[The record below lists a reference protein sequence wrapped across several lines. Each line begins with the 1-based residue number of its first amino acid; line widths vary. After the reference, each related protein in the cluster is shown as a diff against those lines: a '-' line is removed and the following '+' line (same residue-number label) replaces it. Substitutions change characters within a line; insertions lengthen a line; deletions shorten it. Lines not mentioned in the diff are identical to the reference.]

1 MAVFDEAW
9 VRAFQYIIAN
19 IETDFRWNLI
29 ELNPHMGIGIYQAS
43 NEESWDLLHNIVT
56 KYPDLKSYFSDEF
69 LKTFDSGSKRW
80 GYKVFT
86 NSQCNQIRK
95 CLATTN
101 AKKVQQ
107 DMFDSFANRYIKVM
121 KRNHITNKKGSIF
134 ASTIYH
140 QTPKRMFQVF
150 NAVGNAPYTRWY
162 TGAMN
167 NAVLRNYPSRYRKV
181 KNFLASWDGKEI
193 KKIPDG
199 VSTKDWDADDIG
211 DNDPDYGSSSNKE
224 NVDRSATTTAT
235 TELGISSIRLISSNE
250 LWLNMD
256 NDGNNINVRF
266 IKQSNNLWI
275 PSNVTSTNENIS
287 SGDVQI
293 SVTGNKANI
302 TTKNDVLKKFTTGGE
317 NTTKKPKKGETV
329 SGVRGKIIETMKSLE
344 SKVSYTQA
352 SSARMKPNKGTADC
366 SGLVWYCYHKHGY
379 NIGTWTGDQRKNG
392 KQIHGGRCSNWKT
405 SYEDDLEPC
414 DLFVMKHDSG
424 GGHVEMYMD
433 RKGYVMGIGSA
444 RVKGS
449 RWRTI
454 SNLMNSFDSY
464 SVRRIISD

>member
-1 MAVFDEAW
+1 MAIFDEAW
-9 VRAFQYIIAN
+9 VRAFQYIIADV
-19 IETDFRWNLI
+19 ETDFKWNLI

-43 NEESWDLLHNIVT
+43 NGESWDLLHNIVT

-86 NSQCNQIRK
+86 NSQANQIRK

-107 DMFDSFANRYIKVM
+107 EMFDSFANRYIKVM

-211 DNDPDYGSSSNKE
+211 DINPDYGSATNK
-224 NVDRSATTTAT
+224 NNPDRSAVSITVTN
-235 TELGISSIRLISSNE
+235 LGINSIKLISSNE
-250 LWLNMD
+250 LWLNM
-256 NDGNNINVRF
+256 NNEGNNINIRF
-266 IKQSNNLWI
+266 IKQANNLWI
-275 PSNVTSTNENIS
+275 PSNVSSTNQNELTGDEQTNN
-287 SGDVQI
+287 SG
-293 SVTGNKANI
+293 NNANI
-302 TTKNDVLKKFTTGGE
+302 TTKNDVLNKFTTGGK
-317 NTTKKPKKGETV
+317 TTKKPKHGQTA
-329 SGVRGKIIETMKSLE
+329 SGVRGKIIATMKSLE
-344 SKVSYTQA
+344 GKVSYTQA
-352 SSARMKPNKGTADC
+352 SGARMRPNKGTADC
-366 SGLVWYCYHKHGY
+366 SGLTWYCYKKNGY
-379 NIGTWTGDQRKNG
+379 NIGTWTGDQRENG
-392 KQIHGGRCSNWKT
+392 KNIHSGRCSSWKS
-405 SYEDDLEPC
+405 SYEDDLMPA

-454 SNLMNSFDSY
+454 TDLMNKFDSY
-464 SVRRIISD
+464 TVRRIIDE

>member
-1 MAVFDEAW
+1 MSIFDEAW
-9 VRAFQYIIAN
+9 VRAFQYIIADV
-19 IETDFRWNLI
+19 ETDFRWNLI

-43 NEESWDLLHNIVT
+43 NGESWDLLHNIVT
-56 KYPDLKSYFSDEF
+56 RYPDLKSYFSDEF

-86 NSQCNQIRK
+86 NSQANQIRK

-107 DMFDSFANRYIKVM
+107 EMFDSFANRYIKVM

-211 DNDPDYGSSSNKE
+211 DIDPDYGSSSNILMIEDMKINKFKAEILEQVLDKKE
-224 NVDRSATTTAT
+224 ICKREDYW
-235 TELGISSIRLISSNE
+235 IRLYNAVESDDFYNLSYPLDYSKRDFQNSIKNEFGELYKEFAANESAISKR
-250 LWLNMD
+250 
-256 NDGNNINVRF
+256 IN
-266 IKQSNNLWI
+266 
-275 PSNVTSTNENIS
+275 
-287 SGDVQI
+287 
-293 SVTGNKANI
+293 
-302 TTKNDVLKKFTTGGE
+302 
-317 NTTKKPKKGETV
+317 
-329 SGVRGKIIETMKSLE
+329 
-344 SKVSYTQA
+344 
-352 SSARMKPNKGTADC
+352 SARKVGFNT
-366 SGLVWYCYHKHGY
+366 L
-379 NIGTWTGDQRKNG
+379 
-392 KQIHGGRCSNWKT
+392 
-405 SYEDDLEPC
+405 EDFYLD
-414 DLFVMKHDSG
+414 VYQKIK
-424 GGHVEMYMD
+424 VENN
-433 RKGYVMGIGSA
+433 VC
-444 RVKGS
+444 
-449 RWRTI
+449 
-454 SNLMNSFDSY
+454 L
-464 SVRRIISD
+464 